1 MKLIDILDGTPLPVG
16 YRMAFLTIFFREP
29 LLRRIERDQ
38 GLIRPEWTV
47 LVCLAYRDG
56 LNARDICEITEQPS
70 NSVSRGVSLLLGKG
84 LIARQPD
91 PEDARRSLLA
101 LTAAGRR
108 AYQDAMAL
116 FVEAEAQMTSSLT
129 PDERRLLIG
138 LLDKMARD
146 VPRWKTLPP
155 YGEAPDV

>member
-1 MKLIDILDGTPLPVG
+1 MKLIDILDGTPLAVG

-29 LLRRIERDQ
+29 LLRRIEREQ

-70 NSVSRGVSLLLGKG
+70 NSVSRGVTLLRGKG
-84 LIARQPD
+84 LIDRRPD
-91 PEDARRSLLA
+91 PQDARRSLLF
-101 LTAAGRR
+101 LTPQGRST
-108 AYQDAMAL
+108 YEEAMAL
-116 FVEAEAQMTSSLT
+116 FVEGEAQMTACLS
-129 PDERRLLIG
+129 PEERATLVR

-146 VPRWKTLPP
+146 VPRWKALPP
-155 YGEAPDV
+155 YSEAPDE